1 MQIFFEKDADYDVY
15 KRDYYPLM
23 IRNGFSW
30 KLFPNL
36 KLYLDMQ
43 YPEQTQDYIGQN
55 LEHYRPD
62 LPVIFAKMITLEEWK
77 ATGND
82 ESSYWRM
89 VQIRPS
95 KLPHEIMHHIHFTYF
110 GEDNSLIWKKAA
122 ALTGITLDF
131 SSKTSGDYWYKPA
144 YENIANYFED
154 IIEGRK
160 ENEAF
165 LQFIRELIG
174 VEFIKVTE
182 AEYRIFDDK
191 TYLPVRSI
199 AEKFKCDVDWDDETR
214 EVYIAKF

>member
-1 MQIFFEKDADYDVY
+1 LQIFFEKDADYDVY

-62 LPVIFAKMITLEEWK
+62 LPVILAKMITLEEWLDV
-77 ATGND
+77 GNS
-82 ESSYWRM
+82 EVGYWQMAQTKPSSL
-89 VQIRPS
+89 V
-95 KLPHEIMHHIHFTYF
+95 HEIGHHIHFTYF
-110 GEDNSLIWKKAA
+110 GEDNSLIWQKAA
-122 ALTGITLDF
+122 ALTGIDLDF
-131 SSKTSGDYWYKPA
+131 APGKAGRYAYKPA
-144 YENIANYFED
+144 YEAIANYFED
-154 IIEGRK
+154 CIEGRK